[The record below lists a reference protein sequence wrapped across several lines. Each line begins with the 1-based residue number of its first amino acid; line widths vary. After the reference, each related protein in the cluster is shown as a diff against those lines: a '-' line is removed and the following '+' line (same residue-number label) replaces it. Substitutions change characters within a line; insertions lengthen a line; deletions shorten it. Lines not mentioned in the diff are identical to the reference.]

1 MATETQSQAVDYGR
15 PPEDSDF
22 LRRQRIR
29 TVLSSSPHG
38 RLTFDVLVN
47 RVYESEYTGETDPV
61 SHRRRVANALHYA
74 HLPRLVAL
82 DAIDY
87 DPIERCITLL
97 SDP

>member
-1 MATETQSQAVDYGR
+1 MATEKVVDYGR
-15 PPEDSDF
+15 SPENSDL

-29 TVLSSSPHG
+29 TVLGTFPYG
-38 RLTFDVLVN
+38 QLTFDVLVN

-61 SHRRRVANALHYA
+61 SHLRRVANALHYV

-87 DPIERCITLL
+87 DPIERCITPL